1 MLTKEEFYE
10 IKGKI
15 RSMKATEK
23 EVDDFMEIVS
33 EVFGMVEDASCD
45 DFYGSQGYEYLLG
58 WSG

>member
-1 MLTKEEFYE
+1 MLSKEEFYE

-15 RSMKATEK
+15 SVMKATEK
-23 EVDDFMEIVS
+23 EVEDFMEVVAEI
-33 EVFGMVEDASCD
+33 FGMVKEASND